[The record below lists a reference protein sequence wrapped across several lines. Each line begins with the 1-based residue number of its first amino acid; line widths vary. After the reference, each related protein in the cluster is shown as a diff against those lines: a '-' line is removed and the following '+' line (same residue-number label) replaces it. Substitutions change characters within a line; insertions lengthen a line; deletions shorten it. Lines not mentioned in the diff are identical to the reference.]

1 MGSRLYHKRQIYTD
15 AMLLQILIG
24 SAIMLITTIIH
35 AGGMSIGLRWLTIV
49 HAKQYVMDSIT
60 IRSLIV
66 GSLVLIMFVTTLIEA
81 GVWAVTYN
89 VLGAISEFEEALY
102 FSTVTY
108 TTLGYGDVVLEDQ
121 WRLLSS
127 FEAANGIIMFG
138 WTTALI
144 IVAIHQF
151 SRTLKKINAL
161 E

>member
-35 AGGMSIGLRWLTIV
+35 VGGMSIGLRWLTV
-49 HAKQYVMDSIT
+49 AHAKQYVMNSIV
-60 IRSLIV
+60 IRSLVV
-66 GSLVLIMFVTTLIEA
+66 GALVLIMFATTLIEA
-81 GVWAVTYN
+81 GVWAATYS
-89 VLGAISEFEEALY
+89 VLGAISEFEKALY

-108 TTLGYGDVVLEDQ
+108 TTLGYGDIVLEDQ

-127 FEAANGIIMFG
+127 FEATNGIIMFG

-151 SRTLKKINAL
+151 SNTLRNVNTL
-161 E
+161 

>member
-1 MGSRLYHKRQIYTD
+1 
-15 AMLLQILIG
+15 MLLQISIG
-24 SAIMLITTIIH
+24 SAIMIITTIIH
-35 AGGMSIGLRWLTIV
+35 VGGMAIGLRWLV
-49 HAKQYVMDSIT
+49 LMHAKQYVMESIT
-60 IRSLIV
+60 IRSLVV

-81 GVWAVTYN
+81 GVWAATYN

-144 IVAIHQF
+144 IVAVHQF
-151 SRTLKKINAL
+151 SRTLKRINAL

>member
-1 MGSRLYHKRQIYTD
+1 
-15 AMLLQILIG
+15 MLLQILIG
-24 SAIMLITTIIH
+24 SAIMLITTIIPI
-35 AGGMSIGLRWLTIV
+35 AATYVLIRWLTIV